1 MVAYIEASPTPT
13 LHPTYLIDPKV
24 QKFTILPTDFS
35 VSTDELTPTFKLKRS
50 FVAEKYAT
58 AIGAMYKGG
67 KDAYVP
73 YV

>member
-1 MVAYIEASPTPT
+1 M
-13 LHPTYLIDPKV
+13 
-24 QKFTILPTDFS
+24 PTDFS

-50 FVAEKYAT
+50 FVAEKYAA
-58 AIGAMYKGG
+58 AIAAMYKGG